1 MYSFYESF
9 KNNILPKNKPTY
21 RYIHVLT
28 TWYQTYLIMPCL
40 VPYLQR
46 ALSWLPSEIQ
56 YVGTQYTRLRTRIYT
71 VYTVYVRWL
80 QAMVTVHSV
89 CVAYVWDH
97 KVQFDR
103 CLRWTECETPLFVCG
118 WMDLVK
124 FLLCCSAPPCAGSKL
139 CAGSCEFISVSR
151 TFLSCS
157 ALTPCGPWPSSQY
170 SSTCHRPST
179 PCASFCI
186 YLTANLT

>member
-1 MYSFYESF
+1 MKHMIRVLLLWVVLKTIFCQKIS
-9 KNNILPKNKPTY
+9 LPITY
-21 RYIHVLT
+21 RYIIHVLT

-97 KVQFDR
+97 KVQFDPLSSVDGMWNAAV
-103 CLRWTECETPLFVCG
+103 CLRVDGSSEISPLLLRSTLCG
-118 WMDLVK
+118 VQVT
-124 FLLCCSAPPCAGSKL
+124 CC
-139 CAGSCEFISVSR
+139 
-151 TFLSCS
+151 
-157 ALTPCGPWPSSQY
+157 
-170 SSTCHRPST
+170 
-179 PCASFCI
+179 
-186 YLTANLT
+186 